1 MTNRTDRTGPGSTMG
16 AIDCSSLRTVLLD
29 VDGVLYRGSA
39 VLPGAADLLA
49 LLHQRSIAYVCL
61 TNNGSMTPQQYERK
75 LAGMGISV
83 STDHILT
90 AAMATSRALRG
101 TYPHGTP
108 VYAIGM
114 EGLHEALF
122 AEGYFVWEEDHPRV
136 VVLGPDFAV
145 TYEKLRRGCL
155 AIRGGADF
163 ILTNPDTTL
172 PTEAGQVPDAGALAA
187 ALQAATGVAP
197 LVIGKP
203 QPTMYRMALEMVGG
217 TAETALMVGDRL
229 ETDIAGARSTG
240 LSSILV
246 LTGVSRREELATT
259 PHQPDAVF
267 EDLTTLLS
275 AMRQAM
281 LA

>member
-1 MTNRTDRTGPGSTMG
+1 
-16 AIDCSSLRTVLLD
+16 
-29 VDGVLYRGSA
+29 
-39 VLPGAADLLA
+39 
-49 LLHQRSIAYVCL
+49 
-61 TNNGSMTPQQYERK
+61 
-75 LAGMGISV
+75 
-83 STDHILT
+83 
-90 AAMATSRALRG
+90 
-101 TYPHGTP
+101 
-108 VYAIGM
+108 
-114 EGLHEALF
+114 
-122 AEGYFVWEEDHPRV
+122 
-136 VVLGPDFAV
+136 
-145 TYEKLRRGCL
+145 
-155 AIRGGADF
+155 
-163 ILTNPDTTL
+163 
-172 PTEAGQVPDAGALAA
+172 VPDAGALAA